1 MQALVLEVEPPQTF
15 GRQKGGGSS
24 WLLWMTLPRMTLAP
38 SFFPTAFQKFTADVH
53 PCVQLSCTL
62 LYSKVMRAVAC
73 ACSAPPPLFP
83 TNSELR
89 MVRSLTVPT
98 ATCRYTAYCDGM
110 WLALLAFGLRY
121 PHCQLE
127 HL

>member
-1 MQALVLEVEPPQTF
+1 
-15 GRQKGGGSS
+15 
-24 WLLWMTLPRMTLAP
+24 MTLAP
-38 SFFPTAFQKFTADVH
+38 AFFPTAFQKFTADVH

-62 LYSKVMRAVAC
+62 LYSKVTPAVAC

-98 ATCRYTAYCDGM
+98 ATWRYTAYCDGM
-110 WLALLAFGLRY
+110 WLALLAFALWSQNF
-121 PHCQLE
+121 QLE
-127 HL
+127 TLNPSSTVW